1 MTGMDD
7 ICSESI
13 ALACL
18 KLEREDGSSERIKPS
33 LKLWDPPTSTRTHP
47 WVWHSSFH

>member
-33 LKLWDPPTSTRTHP
+33 LKLWNPPSSTLAP
-47 WVWHSSFH
+47 LGLAPSFH